1 MYRMKED
8 FVSDWAASA
17 AGTLAVMKSITDEK
31 MDTAIVEGHNSLSW
45 LAWHL
50 TGTAA
55 IFGQIAGL
63 QVPAVERGAGT
74 TPVHMAEIVA
84 KYEEINE
91 AYKRE
96 ANQWT
101 DEQMSEEIQ
110 AFGGKMMRGKFL
122 RLLIDHQTHHRG
134 QMTVLLR
141 QAGLIVPGVVGP
153 TREMQAK

>member
-1 MYRMKED
+1 MYRTKED
-8 FVSDWAASA
+8 FVNDWSASA
-17 AGTLAVMKSITDEK
+17 AGTIAVMKSITDEK
-31 MDTAIVEGHNSLSW
+31 MNTAIVEGHNSLSW

-63 QVPAVERGAGT
+63 QVPVVERGVRA
-74 TPVHMAEIVA
+74 PEHIAEIVG
-84 KYEEINE
+84 KYEEINK
-91 AYKRE
+91 AYGLE
-96 ANQWT
+96 ANKWT
-101 DEQMSEEIQ
+101 DEQMLEEIQ
-110 AFGGKMMRGKFL
+110 TFGSKMMRGKFL

-141 QAGLIVPGVVGP
+141 QAGLTVPGVVGP